1 MEASTI
7 IEAIVVDPDEKR
19 PLGQYVFKAG
29 LAAVGA
35 ALTAYG
41 IKRAFDLVVDR
52 NSDDV
57 VDVEVLDDN
66 TYVAE

>member
-19 PLGQYVFKAG
+19 PLGQYVVKAG

-41 IKRAFDLVVDR
+41 IKKGFDFVVDR
-52 NSDDV
+52 NSDDTA
-57 VDVEVLDDN
+57 DADVLDDN